1 MFKIG
6 RTLKVW
12 IFWEGHKIFLN
23 FVAFSEYPKFTAGSW
38 EKEIILAG
46 IFFFIFRPFFFCSTF
61 STCEKYLNKSI
72 GPVVYIFVIYWV
84 NHLAKKELPCLHKEL
99 FAHNS
104 NRKTWWCDVLHLL
117 YIIPY
122 QSHTCSNWQSNN
134 ADLLSGFPFLGL
146 LCLFATQFST
156 QNVPS
161 NLTLN
166 TCEACQFL
174 TQC

>member
-1 MFKIG
+1 MFKFCGLLRI
-6 RTLKVW
+6 
-12 IFWEGHKIFLN
+12 
-23 FVAFSEYPKFTAGSW
+23 SEHYSW
-38 EKEIILAG
+38 QLRKRNHFG
-46 IFFFIFRPFFFCSTF
+46 WHFFFIFRPFFFCSTF

-146 LCLFATQFST
+146 LCHFGTQFST

-166 TCEACQFL
+166 TCEACHF
-174 TQC
+174 

>member
-1 MFKIG
+1 MG
-6 RTLKVW
+6 L
-12 IFWEGHKIFLN
+12 
-23 FVAFSEYPKFTAGSW
+23 SFTSLW
-38 EKEIILAG
+38 YTELTIWL
-46 IFFFIFRPFFFCSTF
+46 RRN
-61 STCEKYLNKSI
+61 Y
-72 GPVVYIFVIYWV
+72 
-84 NHLAKKELPCLHKEL
+84 LPCLHKEL

-146 LCLFATQFST
+146 LCHFGTQFST

-166 TCEACQFL
+166 TCEACQFFEHSDCFKEFSFLNWKQYTVIDRGPFAPIMSPTKIVAIESL
-174 TQC
+174 TN